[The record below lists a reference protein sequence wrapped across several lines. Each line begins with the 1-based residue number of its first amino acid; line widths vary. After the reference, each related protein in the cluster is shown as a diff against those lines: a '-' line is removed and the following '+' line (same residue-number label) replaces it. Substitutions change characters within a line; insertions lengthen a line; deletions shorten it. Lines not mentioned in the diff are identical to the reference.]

1 MFSLLTICYLTSY
14 AFLKNKTI
22 NVKKIK
28 WFIQLETM
36 QDFDTWNN
44 MSGRHHFEENVCIQ

>member
-1 MFSLLTICYLTSY
+1 MHS
-14 AFLKNKTI
+14 LKNKTI

-44 MSGRHHFEENVCIQ
+44 MSGRPHSKENVCIQ